1 MTRAAAAVRAA
12 ALTALTALLAGC
24 QFMGLGSAP
33 LPFTKGTGPGTY
45 TVTAVMS
52 DVTNL
57 PPNAEVMVHDVPVG
71 TVTGIRLS
79 GWNADLSISLP
90 DSVRLP
96 ANATVTLGQ
105 KSVLGAEYVA
115 LAAPARPA
123 GRLTDGAVIPLARTG
138 AYPSTESVLA
148 ALSTVLNGGGLNQLA
163 TITSELNAT
172 LAGHTGQIRDL
183 LANLDVLAGK
193 LDAQR
198 GTITGALANLSGL
211 MATIR
216 SQDATLSAAL
226 RAVPGGVAVLAK
238 DEKQIAGALR
248 AASGLSAVADRV
260 IDGSRQDLL
269 ANLRALQPAVARL
282 ADSGRNLV
290 GSLNVLPTFPFPA
303 DELTKDVRG
312 DYANLY
318 LTIDLSPSALEQA
331 WLAGPSPAGASSSGK
346 TAAAAGNP
354 LTAPLKTLPR
364 SLPGRSA
371 PRPSPGPSPGS
382 GLGGLLRGLTG
393 GGAG

>member
-1 MTRAAAAVRAA
+1 MTRAGTAARAA

-33 LPFTKGTGPGTY
+33 LPFTEGTGPGTY

-71 TVTGIRLS
+71 TVTAIRLS
-79 GWNADLSISLP
+79 GWNAELSISLP
-90 DSVRLP
+90 DRVKLP
-96 ANATVTLGQ
+96 ANAIVTLGQ

-123 GRLTDGAVIPLARTG
+123 GRLADGAVIPLSRTS

-148 ALSTVLNGGGLNQLA
+148 ALSTVLNGGGLGQLA

-183 LANLDVLAGK
+183 LANLTVLAGK

-198 GTITGALANLSGL
+198 GTITGAMTNLSAL
-211 MATIR
+211 MATVR
-216 SQDATLSAAL
+216 SQDAALSGAL
-226 RAVPGGVAVLAK
+226 RTVPAGVAVLAK
-238 DEKQIAGALR
+238 DEKQIARALR
-248 AASGLSAVADRV
+248 AASGLSTVADRV
-260 IDGSRQDLL
+260 IDGSRQNLL

-282 ADSGRNLV
+282 ADSGRNLA

-303 DELTKDVRG
+303 SELTKDVHG

-318 LTIDLSPSALEQA
+318 LTMDLSPQTLEQG
-331 WLAGPSPAGASSSGK
+331 WLAGPSSSGPFSSAK
-346 TAAAAGNP
+346 AAAGAGNP
-354 LTAPLKTLPR
+354 LTAPLRTV
-364 SLPGRSA
+364 
-371 PRPSPGPSPGS
+371 PRPAPSRSSPGPSPGS
-382 GLGGLLRGLTG
+382 PSGSGAGGLLRGLTG